1 MDACDS
7 EVKRKAMIQIENV
20 SKYYGKKPSLQGV
33 TLKIEKGEVF
43 GVLGPNG
50 AGKSTLLSILS
61 TISKPAAGRVEIN
74 GLDLKKQAKL
84 VREQIG
90 YVPQDVALWEHLTVK
105 DNLIFWSKFS
115 KQRVSK
121 EELYELCRTVRL
133 EEKWNEKVS
142 SLSGGMKRKLNIA
155 AALIHNPDIL
165 LMDEP
170 TVGIDIQSKLE
181 INQYIRDLACH
192 GKTIVYSTHDM
203 SEILSLCNR
212 IGVLK
217 SGVLQF
223 SGTIAEAREMVKRKG
238 FLPNSDEKLIYF
250 LLQSERAEKP
260 LP

>member
-1 MDACDS
+1 M
-7 EVKRKAMIQIENV
+7 MIQIENV
-20 SKYYGKKPSLQGV
+20 SKFYGKMPSLQGV

-61 TISKPAAGRVEIN
+61 SISKPAAGRVEIN
-74 GLDLKKQAKL
+74 GLDLNRQAKL
-84 VREQIG
+84 VREHIG
-90 YVPQDVALWEHLTVK
+90 YVPQDIALWEHLTVK
-105 DNLIFWSKFS
+105 DNLTFWSKFS

-121 EELYELCRTVRL
+121 EELFELCRTVRL
-133 EEKWNEKVS
+133 QEKWNEKVS

-165 LMDEP
+165 IMDEP

-181 INQYIRDLACH
+181 INQYIRDLARN
-192 GKTIVYSTHDM
+192 GKTIVYSTHDI
-203 SEILSLCNR
+203 SEILYLCNR

-223 SGTIAEAREMVKRKG
+223 SGTIAEAREMVKGKG
-238 FLPNSDEKLIYF
+238 FLPNNDEELIYL
-250 LLQSERAEKP
+250 LLQDESLEKP
-260 LP
+260 LPKI